1 MKFFKKKEKEE
12 KIKKVKKDD
21 NKPKIDSKLNKGKV
35 SKLYSAKKLK
45 AIRAVIWALIG
56 VVVVR
61 GTISIIK
68 GSEADKIRAENNKL
82 IESVDKQSG
91 LKTNVYSFAEAFTR
105 AYFTRYPNDTEFFK
119 NNMLKYT
126 SEKLAEDMSNNGYSE
141 VISVN
146 AFNFD
151 KYSDNQFNVSVQAN
165 LKQYVPKPGQE
176 KVPKDKLAYDMNMV
190 TECIEVPIYV
200 DNNGNFAVED
210 VPVMVAAPVKAQVDQ
225 KYYEGEIENDSEI
238 VGKINDALNQF
249 FKAYYEL
256 DQTQIDYFLAEGANK
271 ISGTNGKFK
280 LETLDS
286 VNVFRDGEN
295 KYLATVEL
303 TINAYESQLKQRF
316 NVTLVK
322 QGDKYLISELNTR
335 TFNLNF

>member
-1 MKFFKKKEKEE
+1 M
-12 KIKKVKKDD
+12 
-21 NKPKIDSKLNKGKV
+21 
-35 SKLYSAKKLK
+35 
-45 AIRAVIWALIG
+45 
-56 VVVVR
+56 VR
-61 GTISIIK
+61 GAISIAK
-68 GSEADKIRAENNKL
+68 GSEADKIRSENNKL
-82 IESVDKQSG
+82 IENVSKQSG
-91 LKTNVYSFAEAFTR
+91 LETNAYSFAEAFTR

-126 SEKLAEDMSNNGYSE
+126 SEDLANAMNNNGYSE

-146 AFNFD
+146 AFKFA

-176 KVPKDKLAYDMNMV
+176 KVPKDKLAYDMSMV
-190 TECIEVPIYV
+190 TECIEVPVYV
-200 DNNGNFAVED
+200 DNNGNFSVD
-210 VPVMVAAPVKAQVDQ
+210 DMPVMIAEPFKAESPH
-225 KYYEGEIENDSEI
+225 KEYTGEVETDAEVLSK
-238 VGKINDALNQF
+238 VNDALNQF

-280 LETLDS
+280 LEKLDA
-286 VNVFRDGEN
+286 VNVFRNGDN

-322 QGDKYLISELNTR
+322 QGDKYLINELNTR
-335 TFNLNF
+335 IFNLNIQK